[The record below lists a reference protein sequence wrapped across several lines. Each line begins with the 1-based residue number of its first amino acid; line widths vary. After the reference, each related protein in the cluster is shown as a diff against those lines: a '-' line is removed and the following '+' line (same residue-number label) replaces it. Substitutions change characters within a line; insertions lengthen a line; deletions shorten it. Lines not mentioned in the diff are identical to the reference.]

1 MESNNN
7 STPEVTASGV
17 TGSADSNFSGKL
29 PLYEKI
35 GYGLGDTASNILY
48 QAWSF
53 FLMIFYTDVFGI
65 DPKVASFMFLV
76 TRVWDM
82 INDPLMGM
90 IADRTNTRWGKF
102 RPYLLWVA
110 VPYGILACAMF
121 ITPDWS
127 QNMKVVYAYVTY
139 ILATMAYTAINIP
152 YSSLMAVMTPDSK
165 ERTTLS
171 QYRFFFAFVGAMLIT
186 TFTLPLAKFLG
197 ANPSHP
203 GYDEALG
210 YSKALGYQMTMGV
223 FGAIA
228 IILLFITFLTTR
240 ERVQP
245 PKGQRSTF
253 RRDLSDVFKNA
264 PWIIL
269 FIACIFWVTHNVI
282 RNGAG
287 IYYFNYVYCN
297 GSNIMFTWT
306 IGPLVLDF
314 DQTTVFL
321 TVGTL
326 GMMAG
331 VFLSTPLKKYCGK
344 KPLMIFFSLA
354 SVVLGCVFY
363 VLPQYNLS
371 KQKEITT
378 DVDGVRSVYAA
389 DIDADGDMDALSAS
403 AEDDKIAWYQND
415 GAGNFSAQKLIT
427 TEADGAESV
436 YAADLDADGD
446 LDVLSASA
454 QDDKIAWY
462 QNDGTGNFSDTK
474 PITTDADGAKSVH
487 AADLDADGDP
497 DVLSASARDN
507 KVAWYENDGTGSFSD
522 PKIISTEA
530 GDTCSVCTADLD
542 SDGDADV
549 ISGSAGDGRITWYEN
564 DGAGN
569 FSDQK
574 IIATDANGIKS
585 IYVTDL
591 DSDSDPD
598 VISVSDANGKIAW
611 YENITEVKEERN
623 EENEVINRIAE
634 VEFFKQRVITTEA
647 DGGIFSNQRLMMTKA
662 DYARLFFAAD
672 LDSDGDTD
680 VLSASA
686 ADGRIAWNENDSAF
700 NLKLLLLFNFIW
712 SLVAGAMPV
721 FMFAMFSDATDFH
734 EWKFGRRA
742 TGLVI
747 AGIMFAI
754 KMGVAVG
761 GFMSLQ
767 ALDRFG
773 YVANVPQTL
782 RATHGI
788 KLLFSLIPAAIILV
802 CGLVLCFYPI
812 SKKLMARIEVELKE
826 RKSKE

>member
-1 MESNNN
+1 MQSDNT
-7 STPEVTASGV
+7 SASQVTTSP
-17 TGSADSNFSGKL
+17 DSVDLGGKL

-35 GYGLGDTASNILY
+35 GYGFGDTASNILY

-65 DPKVASFMFLV
+65 PATTASFMFLV

-82 INDPLMGM
+82 INDPIMGM

-102 RPYLLWVA
+102 RPYLLWMA

-121 ITPDWS
+121 ITPHWS

-203 GYDEALG
+203 GYDAELG
-210 YSKALGYQMTMGV
+210 YSKALGFQMTMGV

-228 IILLFITFLTTR
+228 IILLLITFLTTR

-245 PKGQRSTF
+245 PKEQKSTF
-253 RRDLSDVFKNA
+253 RQDLADVFRNA

-287 IYYFNYVYCN
+287 IYYFDYVYCN
-297 GSNIMFTWT
+297 GNLKMFTWT
-306 IGPLVLDF
+306 LGPLALEF
-314 DQTTVFL
+314 DQTTIFL

-354 SVVLGCVFY
+354 SVVLGGAFY
-363 VLPQYNLS
+363 TLPQYNLS

-378 DVDGVRSVYAA
+378 QVNGIRSVYAA
-389 DIDADGDMDALSAS
+389 DIDADGDMDAFSAS
-403 AEDDKIAWYQND
+403 ADDDKIAWYQND

-427 TEADGAESV
+427 TDADGAESV
-436 YAADLDADGD
+436 YATDLDADGD
-446 LDVLSASA
+446 PDVLSASA

-462 QNDGTGNFSDTK
+462 QNDGTGTFADTK
-474 PITTDADGAKSVH
+474 PITIDADGAKSVH
-487 AADLDADGDP
+487 AADLDADGDM
-497 DVLSASARDN
+497 DVLSASALDN
-507 KVAWYENDGTGSFSD
+507 KIAWYENDGTGSFSGQ
-522 PKIISTEA
+522 KIISTEA
-530 GDTCSVCTADLD
+530 VGACSVCTADID

-549 ISGSAGDGRITWYEN
+549 ISGSAGDDRIAWYEN

-569 FSDQK
+569 FSEQK
-574 IIATDANGIKS
+574 IIATDANGVKS

-591 DSDSDPD
+591 DSDKDPD
-598 VISVSDANGKIAW
+598 IILVSDTNGKIAW
-611 YENITEVKEERN
+611 YENITKIEEERN
-623 EENEVINRIAE
+623 EENEVINQIAE
-634 VEFFKQRVITTEA
+634 VEFFKQRIITTDA
-647 DGGIFSNQRLMMTKA
+647 DGGIFSNQKLMITKA

-680 VLSASA
+680 MLSASA
-686 ADGRIAWNENDSAF
+686 ADGKILWNENDSAF

-767 ALDRFG
+767 ALGRFG

-788 KLLFSLIPAAIILV
+788 KLLFSLVPAAIILV
-802 CGLVLCFYPI
+802 CGVVLCFYPI
-812 SKKLMARIEVELKE
+812 NKKLMAKIEVELKD